1 MADIDRKVSLC
12 ASIRELHGDHLLMH
26 DHLICISFLDTLLV
40 YLFLIMTKGEKTYVN
55 CYCFSCFINI
65 CELLLL
71 VVLLVWM
78 NMDIGFM
85 ILYRWLEVMVWY
97 LYGWKLWLI
106 LVFTLKCLVYNISGG
121 FLTFQRKLYQ
131 NFQVFIM
138 HMFRGSIKVKTESL
152 LNLLI
157 GCFVIIKKGEIVE
170 PLLIL
175 MIPKH
180 SHFVY

>member
-1 MADIDRKVSLC
+1 MVIQLNQDLSKPPN
-12 ASIRELHGDHLLMH
+12 HLFMH

-40 YLFLIMTKGEKTYVN
+40 YLFLIMIKGEKTYVN
-55 CYCFSCFINI
+55 CELLLFVVFSCFINI

-78 NMDIGFM
+78 NM
-85 ILYRWLEVMVWY
+85 
-97 LYGWKLWLI
+97 LWLI

-121 FLTFQRKLYQ
+121 LFTFQRKLCQ

-138 HMFRGSIKVKTESL
+138 HMFRGSFKVKTKSL

-157 GCFVIIKKGEIVE
+157 RCFVIIKKGR
-170 PLLIL
+170 LLN
-175 MIPKH
+175 PC
-180 SHFVY
+180 